1 MEGNRFEEIQE
12 LNSSI
17 VDQVFMIRDVADL
30 DDVIMEDCRLVMSM
44 KDVIMY
50 NYASGGVNEDI
61 TYQLLKDLE
70 SLCVTMLKRIE

>member
-61 TYQLLKDLE
+61 TYQLLDNLE

>member
-17 VDQVFMIRDVADL
+17 VDQVFMMADL